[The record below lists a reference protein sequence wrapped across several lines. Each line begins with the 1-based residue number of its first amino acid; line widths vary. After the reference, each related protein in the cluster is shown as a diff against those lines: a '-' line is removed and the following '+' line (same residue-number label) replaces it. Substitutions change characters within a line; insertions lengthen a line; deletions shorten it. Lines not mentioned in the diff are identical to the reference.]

1 MLVLADAAG
10 DQDLFKLVI
19 DYHRDRDWDRI
30 ITLNQEQTL
39 REFATPCYLAFM
51 HRWSYCGT
59 YGLRIKD
66 DKECGSGCIAKTLW
80 SFAHEIWENYRDCR
94 ATSPYMVISKGT
106 MSNMCLTYLDII
118 TMCPDEFMSLWH
130 VIHILTNVHKLEHTA
145 LALGSATTCFF
156 CTILEH
162 A

>member
-51 HRWSYCGT
+51 HR
-59 YGLRIKD
+59 
-66 DKECGSGCIAKTLW
+66 
-80 SFAHEIWENYRDCR
+80 
-94 ATSPYMVISKGT
+94 
-106 MSNMCLTYLDII
+106 
-118 TMCPDEFMSLWH
+118 
-130 VIHILTNVHKLEHTA
+130 
-145 LALGSATTCFF
+145 
-156 CTILEH
+156 
-162 A
+162 

>member
-106 MSNMCLTYLDII
+106 IIWTLSPCAQMSSCLCD
-118 TMCPDEFMSLWH
+118 MSFTFSPMSTSWSTQHWRLVPQQH
-130 VIHILTNVHKLEHTA
+130 VL
-145 LALGSATTCFF
+145 LALY
-156 CTILEH
+156 
-162 A
+162 